1 MQRKKGKQRRYRG
14 NIKEIQRIN
23 KDNTKEIQRGIQRKI
38 HWKYKGTR
46 GNIEDIQRNYK
57 GNTKGNKGKWRQYR
71 GNK

>member
-1 MQRKKGKQRRYRG
+1 M
-14 NIKEIQRIN
+14 N

-57 GNTKGNKGKWRQYR
+57 GNTKGNKGK
-71 GNK
+71 